1 MPTRRP
7 SDLFGLGK
15 PVDKRPKKQTITRGT
30 GTLGGRRKADSSEQ
44 TRGRGGP
51 SKASEERFQRYR
63 VDEKPAFPVVAA
75 GIDEFFICGPGR
87 RLERSCH
94 LREPGRPAQR
104 AGRQG
109 RGMAD
114 AAVGVDQIGRA
125 SGREDVSVG
134 VYLGGRSSI
143 KNKTYTNQ

>member
-75 GIDEFFICGPGR
+75 GIDEFFLCGPGR

-109 RGMAD
+109 RGLAD
-114 AAVGVDQIGRA
+114 AAYDDRNGG
-125 SGREDVSVG
+125 G
-134 VYLGGRSSI
+134 LGRSGNIGLALVCRVCS
-143 KNKTYTNQ
+143 KKKKD